1 MSKVSRRHFAIG
13 LACLTGKAAWAGN
26 TRRLP
31 TSIPPA
37 SDTVGQ
43 PIAVRAVH
51 SAIPSTYRLIW
62 GDDFNSFQMRTGG
75 PTYSGLANGTGV
87 WTPTHHT
94 VFNPKGSY
102 FGGEYAYM
110 PDPTYPWGNGYPSLG
125 QFEVS
130 NSILRLRA
138 ERTPPALKGKL
149 PINPVTGQE
158 FSFVGAA
165 MTTFESVHIGPPCY
179 IETRMKLPRGKAL
192 WPALWHVGMDNW
204 PGIDHQEIDAVEQ
217 FQIDRS
223 DFPLSQSIRY
233 MGHGTLVRKNS
244 SDPMITDYEFL
255 DQGAGDLSLN
265 WHTWGMHF
273 TNSTISYF
281 LDNKLKR
288 AQSTPLLLQNCKV
301 NLIFDLTVGGG
312 APGIPDATTPSPAYL
327 DIDWI
332 KIWARNKNQLWTNGI

>member
-1 MSKVSRRHFAIG
+1 
-13 LACLTGKAAWAGN
+13 
-26 TRRLP
+26 
-31 TSIPPA
+31 
-37 SDTVGQ
+37 
-43 PIAVRAVH
+43 
-51 SAIPSTYRLIW
+51 
-62 GDDFNSFQMRTGG
+62 
-75 PTYSGLANGTGV
+75 
-87 WTPTHHT
+87 

-192 WPALWHVGMDNW
+192 WCGPWHVGMGNW
-204 PGIDHQEIDAVEQ
+204 PGIDHQEIDLAEQ
-217 FQIDRS
+217 WQIDRP
-223 DFPLSQSIRY
+223 DFPLSESMKY
-233 MGHGTLVRKNS
+233 MGHGTLVRRYS
-244 SDPMITDYEFL
+244 SDPMITDYEYL
-255 DQGAGDLSLN
+255 DQGVGDLSLA

-281 LDNKLKR
+281 LDNKLMR
-288 AQSTPLLLQNCKV
+288 SQSTPALLQNCMV

-312 APGIPDATTPSPAYL
+312 APGAPDATTPSPAYL
-327 DIDWI
+327 RIAWI
-332 KIWARNKNQLWTNGI
+332 KIWASNKNNLWTNGI